1 MDSVM
6 PIKRKN
12 KRKYLKIVVLV
23 VVATVLFGTGIL
35 IGDGRLTL
43 GSDQNKVLISNSQS
57 GDLSTDGLQEIYG
70 LLNQKYDG
78 DISPTDLLDGL
89 KAGAVSAV
97 GDTYTRYLNAKET
110 KDFNS
115 DLNGTFEG
123 IGAELGKKGDFVVI
137 IAPIKGF
144 PADKAGIR
152 PGDIITKIDGEDS
165 TSITVFEA
173 VKRIR
178 GEKGTEVVLDV
189 VRDGESISIP
199 IIRDTIDIPSVKWRT
214 EDGVGIIEIARFS
227 SDTTSLARKAAQ
239 EFKDAGISKVV
250 LDLRSNPGG
259 LLDEAVGV
267 SSIWLDKGS
276 TVLDEKRGGETI
288 KTFKTSSTPILSGVK
303 TVVLIDGGSASASE
317 IVSGALKDNGVATL
331 VGKTSFGKGSVQQL
345 IDLEG
350 GGTLKVTIARWY
362 TPGGKNIDKEG
373 IDPDV
378 SVDLTPENIK
388 NKEDPQL
395 DKAKE
400 ILK

>member
-1 MDSVM
+1 M
-6 PIKRKN
+6 
-12 KRKYLKIVVLV
+12 
-23 VVATVLFGTGIL
+23 T
-35 IGDGRLTL
+35 
-43 GSDQNKVLISNSQS
+43 
-57 GDLSTDGLQEIYG
+57 
-70 LLNQKYDG
+70 
-78 DISPTDLLDGL
+78 
-89 KAGAVSAV
+89 
-97 GDTYTRYLNAKET
+97 KET